1 MKELAPKGGADSDNY
16 LGLVNVRVGFSY
28 VERNQITVAS
38 CNQRSYGK
46 SERGLD
52 LPEAAGRRAEGRAS
66 GKSERSERND
76 GGGRGD
82 HGLIGG
88 CCDE

>member
-1 MKELAPKGGADSDNY
+1 MKELAPKGGADSDISF
-16 LGLVNVRVGFSY
+16 GREIVRVGFSY
-28 VERNQITVAS
+28 AERIQITVAS

-52 LPEAAGRRAEGRAS
+52 LAERSPEGEPEARAS

-76 GGGRGD
+76 SLLRGW
-82 HGLIGG
+82 LL
-88 CCDE
+88 

>member
-1 MKELAPKGGADSDNY
+1 MIESAPKGGADSDIS
-16 LGLVNVRVGFSY
+16 LWEGEVRVSFSY
-28 VERNQITVAS
+28 AERIQITATS

-46 SERGLD
+46 SERDLD

-76 GGGRGD
+76 SLLRGW
-82 HGLIGG
+82 LL
-88 CCDE
+88 